1 MNKHQGCSISVPKIL
16 EIKMTKAFTTR
27 YFLTLQAIFFS
38 CIATLIFITS
48 ASAAVVTYTLD
59 NIWQDNDL
67 QLTGSFEWTYAV
79 GDFEN
84 GEGLFTDLYIPGH
97 GTDIGALT
105 INFDITKSI
114 EFSLTANVHGGGVNV
129 SLFMLDPL
137 TPTTSVLIDTSR
149 SSYEIERTGSR
160 GGFVSGTITPMVVPL
175 PASLW
180 LFGSGLIGLTLVRR
194 QKTILTYKKA
204 SLFH

>member
-1 MNKHQGCSISVPKIL
+1 MNNKNS
-16 EIKMTKAFTTR
+16 EEFKMTKAHTTR
-27 YFLTLQAIFFS
+27 HLLIIQAIVFS
-38 CIATLIFITS
+38 LIAAMMFVTS
-48 ASAAVVTYTLD
+48 ATAATVSYTLD
-59 NIWQDNDL
+59 NVIQDNAL
-67 QLTGSFEWTYAV
+67 QMTGTFDWTYIE

-97 GTDIGALT
+97 GTDISALT

-114 EFSLTANVHGGGVNV
+114 EFSLTANIHGGGVNV

-137 TPTTSVLIDTSR
+137 TPTTSALIDTSR

-160 GGFVSGTITPMVVPL
+160 GGFVSGSIAPMVIPL

-180 LFGSGLIGLTLVRR
+180 LFGSGLIGLTFVSKQR
-194 QKTILTYKKA
+194 KTLTYKKA
-204 SLFH
+204 SLFR